1 MLDKS
6 AMRVLSGEVLCMPRK
21 AHIARRE
28 IVPDP
33 IYGSTLV
40 SKFVNCMMWDG
51 KKATTEKIFYDALE
65 KTKGKGEDDPL
76 KLFKKALENVKPLM
90 EVKSRRVGGANY
102 QIPVEV
108 SQDRRVSL
116 GIRWILEAARKRGEK
131 GMTDRLAAELLDA
144 FNNRGSAVKK
154 KEDTHRMAEANRAFA
169 HYRW

>member
-1 MLDKS
+1 
-6 AMRVLSGEVLCMPRK
+6 MPRK
-21 AHIARRE
+21 
-28 IVPDP
+28 
-33 IYGSTLV
+33 GLV
-40 SKFVNCMMWDG
+40 SHRETKPDAIYQTQIVQKFINCMMWDG
-51 KKATTEKIFYDALE
+51 KKATTEKIFYDALD

-76 KLFKKALENVKPLM
+76 KLFKKAIENVKPLM

-108 SQDRRVSL
+108 TQDRRNSL

-144 FNNRGSAVKK
+144 FNNRGTAVKK